1 MFNNNQNPFNNNP
14 FGNYGV
20 PGMTYNTNNQESA
33 LNQLLSQEEMN
44 ELKKNPQSFH
54 TRLTRDE
61 YLRAICTHKH
71 PNNIYSLEK
80 LPDGRCHCTICDAT
94 FKLIPADI
102 DQAEVQRLC
111 DDFYDF
117 FQTIK
122 TYWGNPPQSM
132 KEFYLMSGFPKKMPY
147 LWHVAKTYF
156 DKMWGG
162 NNGVLG
168 MQGANN
174 DNNVFQMLNNAFGYG
189 PVGGMMPGAG
199 VSPYYNNGMMYNPPG
214 ANGSYYNQ
222 PAQGTFMYGYN
233 ANPTAPYG
241 AMPNAAAVQ
250 QPNPAQYM
258 NQPPQPVQTTPAMP
272 VPPAPNTNTTAFGTP
287 VNNQTPAV
295 NPVFGSNGEPTYG
308 FNTSIYNTPAAPAAV
323 SGATMSSPNPIGF
336 VDQNN
341 DFTMNANAT
350 RPQTVTTNTQVAMPG
365 VAPVAN
371 TQPVPEP
378 PKNPNIKDSK
388 TASKKF

>member
-14 FGNYGV
+14 FGNYGA
-20 PGMTYNTNNQESA
+20 PGMTYNTQMQEPA
-33 LNQLLSQEEMN
+33 LTQLLSKEEMD

-71 PNNIYSLEK
+71 PNNVYSLEK

-94 FKLIPADI
+94 FNLIPADI
-102 DQAEVQRLC
+102 PQSEVQRLC

-122 TYWGNPPQSM
+122 TYYGNPAPSM

-162 NNGVLG
+162 NNMYG
-168 MQGANN
+168 MQGSNN
-174 DNNVFQMLNNAFGYG
+174 DSNVFQMLNNAFGYG

-199 VSPYYNNGMMYNPPG
+199 VSPYYNNGMMYNPQQQQQMQMQ
-214 ANGSYYNQ
+214 NGYYSQ
-222 PAQGTFMYGYN
+222 PNNFMYGYN

-241 AMPNAAAVQ
+241 QMPNAAAVQ
-250 QPNPAQYM
+250 QPNAAQYM
-258 NQPPQPVQTTPAMP
+258 NQPPAMP
-272 VPPAPNTNTTAFGTP
+272 TPPNPTNNTTAFGQP
-287 VNNQTPAV
+287 MPNNQPSAM
-295 NPVFGSNGEPTYG
+295 NPVFANGEPTYG
-308 FNTSIYNTPAAPAAV
+308 FNTSIYNTPATPAAV

-341 DFTMNANAT
+341 DFTMNANNA

-365 VAPVAN
+365 VAPAAN